1 MWTAQ
6 SGIDA
11 SVYPR
16 VCTGE
21 RLRERWVCPE
31 HQWDVVEDAQSGEG
45 KAKRGCPGERFSED
59 GPQPARIDIVI
70 DR

>member
-6 SGIDA
+6 SRIDA
-11 SVYPR
+11 SVDPS
-16 VCTGE
+16 VSTGE
-21 RLRERWVCPE
+21 RLRGHRVRPE

-45 KAKRGCPGERFSED
+45 KAQRGCPGERFSQD
-59 GPQPARIDIVI
+59 GPQLAWIDIVI